1 MKVFDMIRTQ
11 IQVYEEQLRWLKRQ
25 ALAHGVSMSQVI
37 RDCVDHYRTS
47 IEHTR
52 NLRIQK
58 EKALAAVGSFSS
70 ETGKK

>member
-1 MKVFDMIRTQ
+1 MIRTQ

-25 ALAHGVSMSQVI
+25 ALAHGVSMSQLI

-47 IEHTR
+47 IEHTG
-52 NLRIQK
+52 NLQIHK

-70 ETGKK
+70 KTTKE